1 MRLPT
6 VIVILSAC
14 LLWMLSAI
22 VAPTAFALT
31 QIKLSDLAYK
41 ECPPEYA
48 EGMVTSWGSKGGATC
63 YLITGKA
70 KNPSGK
76 VVYDA
81 DVFGQIYDANDEPV
95 MQNRSRVGSIEE
107 VPLGVSDFELRIT
120 VASNQPTPL
129 KLEKFKASGFETR
142 VRPLF

>member
-1 MRLPT
+1 MRLRT
-6 VIVILSAC
+6 VFVILSAC
-14 LLWMLSAI
+14 LVWVIGAI
-22 VAPTAFALT
+22 AAPAALALT

-70 KNPSGK
+70 KNASGK
-76 VVYDA
+76 AVYDA

-107 VPLGVSDFELRIT
+107 VPPGVSDFELRIT
-120 VASNQPTPL
+120 VAANQPTPL
-129 KLEKFKASGFETR
+129 KLEKFKASGFDGR

>member
-1 MRLPT
+1 MRYRT
-6 VIVILSAC
+6 VVVLLGAS
-14 LLWMLSAI
+14 LLWICSAI
-22 VAPTAFALT
+22 VAPAAFALT

-48 EGMVTSWGSKGGATC
+48 EGMVTSWGSKGEATC
-63 YLITGKA
+63 YLITGRA

-76 VVYDA
+76 IVYDA

-95 MQNRSRVGSIEE
+95 MQNRSRVGFIEE
-107 VPLGVSDFELRIT
+107 VPPGVSDFELRIT

-129 KLEKFKASGFETR
+129 KLEKFKASGFDGR
-142 VRPLF
+142 VRPVF